1 MTLGTPGSACRS
13 LASRSARS
21 LLRQITLAP
30 PPLRMPAI
38 MEAWFFASEKMIE
51 PGSSFCSVA
60 SVVSL
65 AT

>member
-1 MTLGTPGSACRS
+1 MRFS
-13 LASRSARS
+13 
-21 LLRQITLAP
+21 P

-38 MEAWFFASEKMIE
+38 MEAWFFSSEKMMQ

-60 SVVSL
+60 KVVSL